1 MSKTG
6 TILVVDDDDD
16 ILTAARLLL
25 RRRFAEVVTCRR
37 PERIPDLMEQHAF
50 DVVLLDMNF
59 GPGESSGKQ
68 GLEWLERIMG
78 IDPDVVVIMITAH
91 GSVDTAVDAMK
102 LGATDFVTKPW
113 QNEKVVATVSAG
125 IELRRS
131 RSETA
136 TLKRAN
142 AALRIYAEA
151 HLASGIPDHAA

>member
-1 MSKTG
+1 MSKVG

-37 PERIPDLMEQHAF
+37 PERIPDLMQRQAF
-50 DVVLLDMNF
+50 DAVLLDMNF

-68 GLEWLERIMG
+68 GFEWLQRILE
-78 IDPDVVVIMITAH
+78 IDPQVVVIMITAH
-91 GSVDTAVDAMK
+91 GSVDTAVEAMK
-102 LGATDFVTKPW
+102 HGATDFVTKPW

-125 IELRRS
+125 VALRHS

-142 AALRIYAEA
+142 EALRQ
-151 HLASGIPDHAA
+151 ASGTVPQDIV